1 MSRTPPIPPDQ
12 RSAANDKAH
21 IRGRHMSH
29 HDEKI
34 GLESGQP
41 GNARANLREQGP
53 EGNLRQNLTHKDR
66 RGDR

>member
-12 RSAANDKAH
+12 RSAAGDKAH
-21 IRGRHMSH
+21 IRGAHMSH
-29 HDEKI
+29 HDAKT

-41 GNARANLREQGP
+41 GSAHVNLREQGR